1 MGGIDSLL
9 EIMGKP
15 CTVVTASAELT
26 EEDVV
31 QRAPAGWLDLIPPL
45 QELSLMQHYISI
57 HSIVLMILG
66 RLR

>member
-1 MGGIDSLL
+1 MLGRF
-9 EIMGKP
+9 
-15 CTVVTASAELT
+15 CTATIVLT
-26 EEDVV
+26 GQDAVR
-31 QRAPAGWLDLIPPL
+31 RAPAGWLDLIPPL